1 VIVIAELVDEPN
13 KPWSAP
19 VRCWETALMR
29 WLAYSGEVSVSVNLP
44 DDIAARARRRA
55 DERV

>member
-19 VRCWETALMR
+19 VPVLGDSAHEVALPTLVR
-29 WLAYSGEVSVSVNLP
+29 
-44 DDIAARARRRA
+44 
-55 DERV
+55 